1 MVGPRKVLIGSLAAL
16 AATLLHPEPA
26 RADLAADADRLARA
40 WKARG
45 AEVERLDPMFLD
57 HGKSKRLD
65 LAAKDAKGQDL
76 DCLSIAVLGAHTTDF
91 SVAPDPLAA
100 PTDEPD
106 ASLPSGHPM
115 TGGLADRSVRSAV
128 GAASMIRCG
137 PKRRELQRLLLD
149 MRSPRGALE
158 VVIARSP
165 APLGDMRDLLPE
177 RAFGPIA
184 PRGNPGR
191 PIEPGPLVER
201 VAHAEQRARTERA
214 KFNRVPMLSS
224 PEGAGEFLLRLESG
238 CHRLDLMADVPGVL
252 PRRATD
258 LDAEARTGEGR
269 VLARDRGEA
278 ADARLDFC
286 IGETMRV
293 SIPYGGAA
301 GPVMVV
307 AADAS
312 WPIPSAIPV
321 HWGARPRAGFAMAL
335 RRRHAP
341 EPSSAPV
348 AESLGSAGS
357 TMVPVAVEPGRCY
370 LAAVAI
376 ARGEPR
382 GLRITAAVGDR
393 YARDEVGERGD
404 GAALAFCA
412 ESEDVARIEVEARG
426 EGIWWTFAL
435 WPLGG
440 SP

>member
-1 MVGPRKVLIGSLAAL
+1 VGPRKVLIGALSAL
-16 AATLLHPEPA
+16 AAILLHAEPA
-26 RADLAADADRLARA
+26 RADLTADADRLARA
-40 WKARG
+40 WKKRG
-45 AEVERLDPMFLD
+45 ADVVRLDPMFLE
-57 HGKSKRLD
+57 HGRSKRLD
-65 LAAKDAKGQDL
+65 LAAPGAKGQDL
-76 DCLSIAVLGAHTTDF
+76 DCLSIAVLGAHTTEF
-91 SVAPDPLAA
+91 SLSPDPLASA
-100 PTDEPD
+100 PGEPD
-106 ASLPSGHPM
+106 SSLPSGHPL
-115 TGGLADRSVRSAV
+115 TGGLIDRSVRSAV
-128 GAASMIRCG
+128 GAASLSRCG
-137 PKRRELQRLLLD
+137 QKRRELLRLLLD

-158 VVIARSP
+158 VVVARSP
-165 APLGDMRDLLPE
+165 APLGDLRESLPE

-201 VAHAEQRARTERA
+201 VAHAEQRAKTEHA
-214 KFNRVPMLSS
+214 KFARVPMLAS
-224 PEGAGEFLLRLESG
+224 PEGAGEFLLRVDSG
-238 CHRLDLMADVPGVL
+238 CHRVDLMAEVPTML

-258 LDAEARTGEGR
+258 LDAEARTSEGR

-286 IGETMRV
+286 IGEAMRIA
-293 SIPYGGAA
+293 IPYGGAA

-307 AADAS
+307 AADTS

-341 EPSSAPV
+341 EPSSPPV
-348 AESLGSAGS
+348 AESLGSAGG
-357 TMVPVAVEPGRCY
+357 TMIPVAVEPGRCY

-382 GLRITAAVGDR
+382 GLRITAAVGDH

-404 GAALAFCA
+404 GTALAFCA
-412 ESEDVARIEVEARG
+412 ESEDAARIEVEARG